1 MPLIFLFFT
10 VFSSAQDRKT
20 LEEER
25 MRIIDKIE
33 FTSNILK
40 RTEKNKKATID
51 YLNSLQNQIRNRN
64 KIIANLNKQIN
75 QINENINTM
84 NIEYNNLS
92 EKKSGI
98 EHNFEFL
105 LRKTYVQSLTKNKF
119 LFLLSSTDWED
130 FMDRKRYLKQFNI
143 YTKTRLQQISEQ
155 KQNLDKLLTKINVE
169 KANVEKLI
177 KEENDNVLK
186 LKEESKKKDKI
197 LKELKRDR
205 KKLVR
210 VLKKQ
215 KKEREKLNKN
225 IENIILNN
233 LSGGNSV
240 IATSEA
246 KVVSN
251 SFEEN
256 KSKFSWPVKAGYI
269 SSHFGKHRH
278 PTIKGV
284 YNFNNGID
292 FRTEPD
298 SEVKSIFEGEVVG
311 LMHITGYNWMI
322 IIKHGKYYTV
332 YSKLENVVISKGD
345 KVKRGQTLGRIGDN
359 GQFHFEI
366 WKEKTKLNPEK
377 WILKI

>member
-1 MPLIFLFFT
+1 MPLIFLFLT
-10 VFSSAQDRKT
+10 VFSLAQDRKT

-40 RTEKNKKATID
+40 RTEKSKKATID

-64 KIIANLNKQIN
+64 KIIDNLNKQIN
-75 QINENINTM
+75 QINDNIKKM
-84 NIEYNNLS
+84 NVEYNTLS

-98 EHNFEFL
+98 EHNFELL

-119 LFLLSSTDWED
+119 LFLLSSTNWEN
-130 FMDRKRYLKQFNI
+130 FMDRKRYLKQFNV
-143 YTKTRLQQISEQ
+143 YTKTRLQKISDQ
-155 KQNLDKLLTKINVE
+155 KQSLEKLLVKINIE

-269 SSHFGKHRH
+269 SSLFGKHRH

-366 WKEKTKLNPEK
+366 WKEKTKLDPEK